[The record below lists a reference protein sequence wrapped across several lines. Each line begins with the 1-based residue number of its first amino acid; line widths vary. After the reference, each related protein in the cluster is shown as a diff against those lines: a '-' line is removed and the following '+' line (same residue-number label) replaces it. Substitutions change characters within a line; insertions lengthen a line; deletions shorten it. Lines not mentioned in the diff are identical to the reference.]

1 MQGNNEVREET
12 LGGAARAQP
21 SATVQNVGHREMQSG
36 HFPILQ
42 DGQHWVLPKM
52 LLLSCLFASAL
63 LPLHLEH
70 LLLISSVW
78 CRAYHLSG
86 SLRQWDDALV
96 PLESSSRSPQSL
108 CSMLQR
114 AAGACT
120 GWMLLAGDGRLS
132 LSCHLL
138 RLV

>member
-12 LGGAARAQP
+12 LGSAAGAQP
-21 SATVQNVGHREMQSG
+21 SATVQNVGCREMQTG

-63 LPLHLEH
+63 LPLHLRH

-78 CRAYHLSG
+78 CRALPPVWLPKAVGGCPGPSG
-86 SLRQWDDALV
+86 KQQQEPSVSVPDASARCGSMHGLDVAGVRRMAFLV
-96 PLESSSRSPQSL
+96 VPF
-108 CSMLQR
+108 
-114 AAGACT
+114 A
-120 GWMLLAGDGRLS
+120 
-132 LSCHLL
+132 
-138 RLV
+138 